1 MFKLIS
7 ILFMAANPEPI
18 GVMEYGAKSF
28 PSEKACMDF
37 VKSADG
43 KKLMKAAVD
52 VAKAK
57 SVTVKFACAE
67 PKAKKN
73 EDNTI

>member
-1 MFKLIS
+1 MFKLIA
-7 ILFMAANPEPI
+7 ILFMAANPEPV
-18 GVMEYGAKSF
+18 GVMEYKGRDF
-28 PSEKACMDF
+28 LSEKACMEF

-43 KKLMKAAVD
+43 KKLMKSAQDAAKTRS
-52 VAKAK
+52 A
-57 SVTVKFACAE
+57 TVKFACAE